1 MHTHTHTH
9 THTHKFFTAATWVPV
24 TAVLGALFV
33 VCLLVGL
40 LVVGRLLY
48 RKRIQK
54 PRLSLEPVKFTNTN
68 EVLAI
73 DVNPQVEDGLENRIA
88 SEDNKLAPFLK
99 YEVSFFT
106 FFFPVNA
113 HFKLQTH
120 HFREEFRCSPVEVN
134 GTRADENKGIR

>member
-1 MHTHTHTH
+1 M
-9 THTHKFFTAATWVPV
+9 PV

-40 LVVGRLLY
+40 LVVGGLLY

-88 SEDNKLAPFLK
+88 SEDNKPAPFSK

-106 FFFPVNA
+106 FFFLLMLTLNY
-113 HFKLQTH
+113 KLIILVKNSGAAPWKSTEPEQT
-120 HFREEFRCSPVEVN
+120 R
-134 GTRADENKGIR
+134 TRAFSERYQRDPCMRYTV